1 MITYSWSITAVDKV
15 ESGDLADVIQTVH
28 WLAEVTDG
36 THVVHE
42 FGTLELSAPDPDR
55 FIQFNMLTKQDIV
68 DWLEAELDVTTIRGR
83 LNEKLK
89 ELQG

>member
-1 MITYSWSITAVDKV
+1 MITYSWTITKVDTV
-15 ESGDLADVIQTVH
+15 ESGDLTDVIQTVH

-36 THVVHE
+36 AHVAHE
-42 FGTLELSAPDPDR
+42 FGTLELTAPDPDR
-55 FIQFNMLTKQDIV
+55 FIHFNQLTKQDMV
-68 DWLEAELDVTTIRGR
+68 DWLEAELDVTGIRGR

>member
-1 MITYSWSITAVDKV
+1 MITHSWTITKVDKV
-15 ESGDLADVIQTVH
+15 ESGDLTDVIQTVH

-36 THVVHE
+36 VHVAHE
-42 FGTLELSAPDPDR
+42 FGTLELTAPDPDR
-55 FIQFNMLTKQDIV
+55 FIQFNQLTKQDMV
-68 DWLEAELDVTTIRGR
+68 DWLESELDVTAIRGR

>member
-1 MITYSWSITAVDKV
+1 MITYAWSITAVDKV

-36 THVVHE
+36 TYVANE
-42 FGTLELSAPDPDR
+42 TGTLELSAPDPDR

-68 DWLEAELDVTTIRGR
+68 DWLEAELDVAEIRGR